1 MLKKTITYQDLD
13 GNPITEDFWFHLSMA
28 EVSKM
33 ELGTE
38 GGFAEK
44 LQALIKAA
52 NGKEIIEQFEAIILG
67 AYGERSADNK
77 SFIKNPQVREAFSQT
92 DAYSVLF
99 MELVADPGAATE
111 FVKGILPREFEAAVA
126 KMNADANAPVQSN
139 VFQDNPSQPAQAL
152 PYSAVDIMNMSAE
165 EFANLKAQSQK

>member
-13 GNPITEDFWFHLSMA
+13 GNPITEDFWFHLTMA

-38 GGFAEK
+38 GGYAAK
-44 LQALIKAA
+44 LQALVKAS
-52 NGKEIIEQFEAIILG
+52 NGRDIIEHFESIILG

-77 SFIKNPQVREAFSQT
+77 SFIKNQQVRDAFAGS

-99 MELVADPGAATE
+99 MELVSDATASSE
-111 FVKGILPREFEAAVA
+111 FVKGILPREFEAQVA
-126 KMNADANAPVQSN
+126 QLNDTVQSN
-139 VFQDNPSQPAQAL
+139 VFQDNVSQPATAL
-152 PYSAVDIMNMSAE
+152 PYSAADIMKMSPE
-165 EFANLKAQSQK
+165 EFANLQAQSQK